1 MPKIVASAGYLSFH
15 ALNVICMVNVGI
27 LDCEAKC
34 RQESMFG
41 WSSTR
46 NKLLPRAELLGG
58 TKQRVLVKH
67 TDCVKPINAM
77 PIHDHYGTKMNN

>member
-1 MPKIVASAGYLSFH
+1 MPKLVVSAGYLASH
-15 ALNVICMVNVGI
+15 ALIMIHMVNVGI

-58 TKQRVLVKH
+58 TKQRVLVK
-67 TDCVKPINAM
+67 TLIV
-77 PIHDHYGTKMNN
+77 